1 MDEMLEW
8 LKAETQEA
16 DENVLKRCLQ
26 VAYSA
31 IQSRRYPYDDEWP
44 EEVEPRY
51 KDLQYRV
58 ALDLYNKRG
67 AEGEISHTENGVSR
81 GYESSWIS
89 ESLLLEVIPFA
100 GVLG

>member
-1 MDEMLEW
+1 MDQLLEW
-8 LKAETQEA
+8 LRAETQEPDDA
-16 DENVLKRCLQ
+16 VLNRCLQ

-51 KDLQYRV
+51 KDLQYRI

-67 AEGEISHTENGVSR
+67 AEGELSHSENGVSR

-89 ESLLLEVIPFA
+89 ESLLQEVVPFA